1 MSSLWVFPP
10 GPLPTGGSGAEPETG
25 AAVDATAAGSRSL
38 AATVLS
44 SKCSGIL
51 VSDLSSVAVAAPS
64 SPPWRRSRASWAL
77 FRRLFK

>member
-25 AAVDATAAGSRSL
+25 AAADATAAGSRSL

-51 VSDLSSVAVAAPS
+51 VSDL
-64 SPPWRRSRASWAL
+64 
-77 FRRLFK
+77 